1 MENHHFSW
9 VNQLFL
15 WPFSIAMF
23 VYQRVLKQPKHSIL
37 TMDRGWQA
45 WTKSWMRTSWPRGEK
60 QPGKVMGKLLRKTSG
75 NIILLVG
82 SEDSFLVK
90 T

>member
-1 MENHHFSW
+1 MAIFNSYVCLPEDTEATQTFDSYHG
-9 VNQLFL
+9 
-15 WPFSIAMF
+15 P
-23 VYQRVLKQPKHSIL
+23 
-37 TMDRGWQA
+37 GWQA